1 MSIVFSIPGVQ
12 TRLAR
17 TVTRALNKEFKT
29 NIQIQKV
36 DLSFLGS
43 VRLKGVEIRD
53 HHKDTLL
60 FVDNLNT
67 SLSDVRKM
75 MNNDVN
81 LGNVSLDGVY
91 FFMKTYKNET
101 DDNLSVF
108 VERFNTDSPKD
119 SLAPDFLLSTKNIYL
134 NNVTYR
140 IQDNNQKDSV
150 SFALKHAGGSV
161 SDFRIEGA
169 NVYADLRG
177 LYFSHSTGIEVT
189 NLSTN
194 FSYTT
199 SQMLFENTL
208 IKTSNSLVQIDFQF
222 NYLRDDLQFFTD
234 KVGIKAN
241 ITQSDLALSDLHKLY
256 GEIDGTDVLHFKGV
270 FDGSLNNFRIKDFN
284 LISDQ
289 GMKITSEMSFKNLL
303 SSDKGLLFD
312 ANIKNIN
319 SNYQQLKSILPNLLG
334 ETLPSELARLGN
346 FNLSGKTFVS
356 ADKMNAN
363 VLINSQIGRAKADLE
378 LSETAVI
385 DNANYKGKISLTNFN
400 LGAFLSNPILGD
412 VSLEVD
418 VNGSGFKLENVNTGI
433 IGSIKQLEFNDYVYQ
448 NLYVDGLF
456 QNRLFNGNLR
466 IDDTF
471 LKMRFSGLADF
482 STSVN
487 KFDFTAKIQEANLLK
502 TNLFTRDSISNIKG
516 DIVLDLVGNNFDNII
531 GRANF
536 TDVVYTNQKQ
546 AYTFK
551 KFSVV
556 SELDQSIKTIKISSD
571 DIVQGQISGNFSFG
585 QLMPIAQNALGS
597 VYTNYNPYK
606 VDAGQYIEFNFNIY
620 NQIVDVFFPQIFIG
634 SNTSIRGK
642 VDSQSND
649 VIFTFISPKVIAYGN
664 EIDKLSLRINTTNP
678 LFNTHL
684 TAENIKTKY
693 YDAAKLNLI
702 NRTQNDT
709 LFFKSEFKGGIRN
722 SETYNLDFYYTF
734 NEDQKFVV
742 GIEKS
747 IFDFKEN
754 VWNINPENNKE
765 NKVVFD
771 FKKQEFV
778 FSTFKLASDN
788 QEVTFR
794 GTVRDSTYKDLKI
807 NFKEVSL
814 SSFLPPIDSLSMFG
828 VLNGD
833 LDFLQKEGVYSPI
846 GKLDI
851 KNFKINSFEQGDL
864 KLAVKG
870 DNSYEKYN
878 VDLSLTHNGSQSIF
892 ANGDVDFSATR
903 PELKNFIVRLDK
915 FQLNAFSPLGQD
927 ILTRVRGVAS
937 GEFNVSGF
945 LGNPVMNGEIT
956 LKDAGLKFPYLNVD
970 YDFKGLTKIS
980 LEDQSFT
987 FNQLTLQDVKYGTL
1001 GDFSGRISHLNF
1013 KDWFLNLKINTDNLL
1028 VLDTEDTEESLYYGT
1043 AFIKGDAS
1051 IVGLT
1056 SSLQIDVNAKTNA
1069 NTVFVLPLS
1078 DLKTVD
1084 NYSLIHFD
1092 KVIKS
1097 IDDAKSQFAV
1107 NTPKGLTLN
1116 INLELTKEATA
1127 EVVIDKKTGSS
1138 LTGNG
1143 TGDIQLKIDTRGGF
1157 SMFGDY
1163 IVDKGKYEFKNSGIN
1178 RTFEVEKGG
1187 TISWNGDPTDA
1198 NLNVTAIY
1206 VAKANPGD
1214 LLENFNSNRKI
1225 PINLITRISGGLFN
1239 SKQEFDIEIPNVN
1252 AAIKSELDFKINDNN
1267 IGEKTNQFLSL
1278 LVTNSFYN
1286 PDGVGFDS
1294 STAIIGTTSSALS
1307 SILSD
1312 LISSNDGKV
1321 QFGVGYDVANRN
1333 NVDNLNTDDLV
1344 NVSVGT
1350 QISERVV
1357 VNGKVGVPVG
1367 SKTQSSVV
1375 GEVKVEVLLNEQGNF
1390 RGVIFNRQNEIQYST
1405 EEEGYTQGVGLT
1417 YQVNFNTL
1425 SELLQKIGLKN
1436 QKDKL
1441 VEKQKDSVVG
1451 PKLAKTV
1458 KFKSKKKN
1466 AQ

>member
-43 VRLKGVEIRD
+43 VRLKGIEIRD

-60 FVDNLNT
+60 YVDNLST
-67 SLSDVRKM
+67 SLGDVRKM

-108 VERFNTDSPKD
+108 VERFNTDTPTD

-140 IQDNNQKDSV
+140 IQDNNQKDSI
-150 SFALKHAGGSV
+150 SFALKQAGGSV

-169 NVYADLRG
+169 NVYANIRG
-177 LYFSHSTGIEVT
+177 MYFNLPTGIEVT

-199 SQMLFENTL
+199 SQMLFKNTL
-208 IKTSNSLVQIDFQF
+208 IKTSNSLVQTDFQF

-241 ITQSDLALSDLHKLY
+241 ITQSDIALSDLHKLY
-256 GEIDGTDVLHFKGV
+256 GQIDGTDVLHFKGV
-270 FDGSLNNFRIKDFN
+270 FDGSLNNFIIKDFN
-284 LISDQ
+284 LVSDQ

-303 SSDKGLLFD
+303 SADKGLLFD
-312 ANIKNIN
+312 ANINNIN
-319 SNYQQLKSILPNLLG
+319 SNYEQLKSILPNILG
-334 ETLPSELARLGN
+334 ETLPSELANLGN

-356 ADKMNAN
+356 ADKINAN
-363 VLINSQIGRAKADLE
+363 ILINSQIGQAKADLE
-378 LSETAVI
+378 LSETAII

-400 LGAFLSNPILGD
+400 LGAFLSNPVLGD

-418 VNGSGFKLENVNTGI
+418 VNGSGFQLENINTGI
-433 IGSIKQLEFNDYVYQ
+433 IGSIKHLKFNEYVYQ

-471 LKMRFSGLADF
+471 FKMRFSGLADF
-482 STSVN
+482 SKSVN

-502 TNLFTRDSISNIKG
+502 TNLFTRDSISIIKG
-516 DIVLDLVGNNFDNII
+516 DIVFDLVGNNFDNII

-536 TDVVYTNQKQ
+536 TDVEYTNQKQ
-546 AYTFK
+546 VYVFK
-551 KFSVV
+551 NFSVV
-556 SELDQSIKTIKISSD
+556 SELDQSVKTIKISSD
-571 DIVQGQISGNFSFG
+571 DIVQGQISGNFSFK
-585 QLMPIAQNALGS
+585 QLMPLAQNAMGS
-597 VYTNYNPYK
+597 IYTNYNPHK

-634 SNTSIRGK
+634 SNTTIRGK
-642 VDSQSND
+642 IDSKSND
-649 VIFTFISPKVIAYGN
+649 VIFNFISPKVIAYGN
-664 EIDKLSLRINTTNP
+664 EIDQLSLRINTTNP
-678 LFNTHL
+678 LFNTHV

-709 LFFKSEFKGGIRN
+709 LFFKSEFKGGIHN

-754 VWNINPENNKE
+754 VWNINPENNKD

-771 FKKQEFV
+771 FKKQEFI
-778 FSTFKLASDN
+778 FSPFKLASNN
-788 QEVTFR
+788 QEITFL
-794 GTVRDSTYKDLKI
+794 GTVRDTTYKDLKI
-807 NFKEVSL
+807 KFKEVSL

-828 VLNGD
+828 VLSGE
-833 LDFLQKEGVYSPI
+833 LDFLQEEGVYSPI
-846 GKLDI
+846 GKLNI
-851 KNFKINSFEQGDL
+851 KDFKINSFEQGDL
-864 KLAVKG
+864 NLAVKG
-870 DNSYEKYN
+870 DNSYEKYK

-892 ANGDVDFSATR
+892 AKGDIDFSKTR
-903 PELKNFIVRLDK
+903 PELKDFRVQLDK

-927 ILTRVRGVAS
+927 ILTRLRGEAS

-945 LGNPVMNGEIT
+945 LGNPVMKGELT

-970 YDFKGLTKIS
+970 YDFQGLTKIS

-1001 GDFSGRISHLNF
+1001 GDFSGSISHLNF
-1013 KDWFLNLKINTDNLL
+1013 KDWFLNLKIDTSNLL

-1043 AFIKGDAS
+1043 AFIKGGAS
-1051 IVGLT
+1051 IIGLT
-1056 SSLQIDVNAKTNA
+1056 SNLQIDVNAKTNA

-1116 INLELTKEATA
+1116 INLELTKDATA

-1138 LTGNG
+1138 LKGNG

-1239 SKQEFDIEIPNVN
+1239 SKQEFDIDIPNVN

-1267 IGEKTNQFLSL
+1267 IGEKTKQFLSL

-1286 PDGVGFDS
+1286 PDGAGFDS

-1350 QISERVV
+1350 QISDRVV

-1425 SELLQKIGLKN
+1425 SELLQKIGLKSK
-1436 QKDKL
+1436 KDN
-1441 VEKQKDSVVG
+1441 VTEKQNDTVVK
-1451 PKLAKTV
+1451 PSLAKTV
-1458 KFKSKKKN
+1458 KFKSTKKN